1 MEGLKAARLSKGMT
15 QLELARKLGV
25 VRETSSLWESG
36 TNRINSEMLVRISE
50 VLECSIDFLCKK
62 RYEKERVPPHA
73 RMSGDVR

>member
-1 MEGLKAARLSKGMT
+1 MMEGLKAARLSKGMT

-25 VRETSSLWESG
+25 VRETISLWESG

-62 RYEKERVPPHA
+62 TL
-73 RMSGDVR
+73 

>member
-25 VRETSSLWESG
+25 VRETISLWESG

-62 RYEKERVPPHA
+62 PL
-73 RMSGDVR
+73 